1 MNKSF
6 IIIIIIFLRES
17 VTYSFTCM
25 YREVFLNIYFKGEI
39 TFACVYYCLRL
50 SLFEYLKYIYQRN
63 YSRKE
68 NIATICRPCNLQ
80 VCGFFCLFDFF
91 FCFFFCFFGFFFVS
105 LFLFPLF
112 LAQIRTFFF
121 SLLLSICFWNL
132 KSWKQCGASTAVLAP
147 KEFSVQ
153 HCENQ

>member
-68 NIATICRPCNLQ
+68 NIATICRPCVIFNYVVFF
-80 VCGFFCLFDFF
+80 VCFFFFVF
-91 FCFFFCFFGFFFVS
+91 FCFFLS
-105 LFLFPLF
+105 LYLI
-112 LAQIRTFFF
+112 QIRTFFF
-121 SLLLSICFWNL
+121 SPPPINLLLKL
-132 KSWKQCGASTAVLAP
+132 EVLETVWCKYCCSSP
-147 KEFSVQ
+147 QRVFCTT
-153 HCENQ
+153 CENQ